1 MKPIDHYRGEN
12 NLNQIRK
19 IISIVLMIS
28 MLFSLASCGKS
39 ARTATLSDPNEQ
51 SVAENI
57 QTENI
62 ITENEL
68 HEFITSEIYLEE
80 IVIVENKITE
90 MLLEEDSI
98 SEVKICSTVYV
109 PQDHIEEFAK
119 NSQAAQLFGEDF
131 DISSVLTK
139 VAIGTGVIVTLVVLK
154 PAGPQ
159 KSLIADIVVAA
170 AKFAEGGAAVGS
182 LFGGLIGGVTGATD
196 IIDESG
202 RTSAVIGFAAA
213 VVGMIFTTIHL
224 VGLIPSGGTSAI
236 GVGLGIR
243 LVIAGVSV
251 VAATSGTAY
260 AGYNAVKAVTA
271 TDSADIDWGNIDW
284 NAVGVS
290 SAEKAIQ
297 YGADGYMWGS
307 IYGAIDGGAQ
317 GYDNFYRH
325 YAPYTSLDSRLGRV
339 PKEGNGGHWTGKPGE
354 SDFIL
359 DSPLFDQHG
368 NKITRVPYRNAVPD
382 FSDYALAEVKIPN
395 MTNNR
400 TNSGGNYEQANEALA
415 EYWSRIRHNGRTWTA
430 RDVESFR
437 TKNNLTWHEMSNME
451 TMQLVPY
458 DVNRVFTHYGGVAEY
473 NAMIGQQGGEIFD

>member
-1 MKPIDHYRGEN
+1 
-12 NLNQIRK
+12 
-19 IISIVLMIS
+19 
-28 MLFSLASCGKS
+28 MLVSLASCGKS
-39 ARTATLSDPNEQ
+39 APTATLSDPNEQ
-51 SVAENI
+51 TVEENI
-57 QTENI
+57 HTENI
-62 ITENEL
+62 ISENEL

-80 IVIVENKITE
+80 IVIAENKITE
-90 MLLEEDSI
+90 LLLEEDSI
-98 SEVKICSTVYV
+98 GEVKICSTVYV

-139 VAIGTGVIVTLVVLK
+139 VAVGTGVIVTLVVLK
-154 PAGPQ
+154 SAAPEG
-159 KSLIADIVVAA
+159 SLIADIVVAA
-170 AKFAEGGAAVGS
+170 ADESLTFAEGGAAIGS
-182 LFGGLIGGVTGATD
+182 LFGGLTGATD

-202 RTSAVIGFAAA
+202 RTSAVIGFATA
-213 VVGMIFTTIHL
+213 VAGMILTTIHL

-236 GVGLGIR
+236 GVGLGIK
-243 LVIAGVSV
+243 LVITGVSV
-251 VAATSGTAY
+251 VAATAGTAY
-260 AGYNAVKAVTA
+260 AGYNAVKTITA

-325 YAPYTSLDSRLGRV
+325 YAPYTSLDNRLSQV
-339 PKEGNGGHWTGKPGE
+339 PKEGNGGHWTGERGE

-359 DSPLFDQHG
+359 DSPLTDKSGNLILDQHG
-368 NKITRVPYRNAVPD
+368 NEITRVPYRNAVPD
-382 FSDYALAEVKIPN
+382 FSEYALAEVKIPN

-400 TNSGGNYEQANEALA
+400 INSGGNYEQANEALA
-415 EYWSRIRHNGRTWTA
+415 EYWSSIRHNGRTWTA
-430 RDVESFR
+430 RDVENFR
-437 TKNNLTWHEMSNME
+437 IENNLTWHELSNLE

-458 DVNRVFTHYGGVAEY
+458 DVNRVFSHYGGVAEY